1 MKKISKVI
9 TLLWGDLEASELKK
23 FVLLASGFFF
33 LLGSWWPLK
42 TLKESIFI
50 NIIGP
55 MHLPEAKIASVLLF
69 FPIVLMYSKLVDHFA
84 KEKLI
89 YFFVSLYTII
99 GLILVYF
106 LYHPTIGL
114 ANPEVNPTRLL
125 GWAFYLFVESYISL
139 MLSLYW
145 SFINDVTTP
154 ESAKKGYGLIIF
166 GTQLGAFLFIILGNI
181 LSYDVSHYAQRA
193 PLIAL
198 ISVLM
203 FLAMPIIVFI
213 MGTIIDKKDLMGY
226 NEESLKE
233 KEDVEPKKDSWVGFL
248 DGLKLLITHPYV
260 TGIFFLICF
269 QELISTVMGFQMSLL
284 VNSTYKDPGARNFFF
299 FNFALAVQ
307 SIACL
312 FGLFGTSFF
321 QRKFGIRFCLIAYP
335 LLLGLSIGY
344 YIVAPTL
351 WTIFCV
357 MLIAKALNYAFNQ
370 PAKEVL
376 YIPTSRSIKYKS
388 KAWIDM
394 FGMRFAKAAG
404 SVANRVMGPFVI
416 LIGGSTLTIIAL
428 WTLLA
433 SIIGKTFKQAVDQN
447 KLIE

>member
-1 MKKISKVI
+1 MKITTKIVN
-9 TLLWGDLEASELKK
+9 LLWGELESSELKK
-23 FVLLASGFFF
+23 FALLAAGFFF

-50 NIIGP
+50 NMIGP
-55 MHLPEAKIASVLLF
+55 MHLPEAKIASVALF

-89 YFFVSLYTII
+89 YFFVSLYTVI
-99 GLILVYF
+99 GLVLVYF

-114 ANPEVNPTRLL
+114 ANPEVNPTRFL

-166 GTQLGAFLFIILGNI
+166 GTQFGAVLFIILGNL

-198 ISVLM
+198 ISIIM
-203 FLAMPIIVFI
+203 FLAMPTIVYI
-213 MGTIIDKKDLMGY
+213 MSHVIDRKDMVGY
-226 NEESLKE
+226 KHVSQ
-233 KEDVEPKKDSWVGFL
+233 KEDVGVVKKESWIGFL
-248 DGLKLLITHPYV
+248 DGLKLIVTHPYV
-260 TGIFFLICF
+260 AGIFFLICF
-269 QELISTVMGFQMSLL
+269 QELITTVMGFQMSLL
-284 VNSTYKDPGARNFFF
+284 VNSTYKDPGIRNLFFF
-299 FNFALAVQ
+299 EFALAVQ
-307 SIACL
+307 IIACL

-321 QRKFGIRFCLIAYP
+321 QRKFGISFCLIAYP
-335 LLLGLSIGY
+335 LLLGVSIVY
-344 YIVAPTL
+344 YIISPTL
-351 WTIFCV
+351 WTIFYV

-404 SVANRVMGPFVI
+404 SVANRVMGPFVA
-416 LIGGSTLTIIAL
+416 LIGGSTLTVIAL

-433 SIIGKTFKQAVDQN
+433 SVIGKKFKKAVDEN
-447 KLIE
+447 RLID